1 MVERTRMINGRR
13 CVMVPG
19 SKKYNSEQ
27 EAIEGAK
34 NDHNL
39 TDFEVAQTGITTW
52 RVYTSDEPKV
62 EKPPRVKKEK
72 KVADAI
78 VQAEKAIEKAEE
90 AIEAVAEAEGVSE
103 EKGNEDVGSEES
115 ETTPIESNSVVTIKA
130 TDITENGKEIIR
142 TIRNCIN
149 QKYPNESDTTAGD
162 VAELLGKKVNV
173 VTGALRSL
181 IARDY
186 ITTHTDEDGISVI
199 CLTQKGWT
207 AAI

>member
-1 MVERTRMINGRR
+1 
-13 CVMVPG
+13 MVPG

-103 EKGNEDVGSEES
+103 EKGNEEVGSEES
-115 ETTPIESNSVVTIKA
+115 ETTPIESNSAVTTKA
-130 TDITENGKEIIR
+130 TDISEFGREIVK

-149 QKYPNESDTTAGD
+149 PAYPEESDVEAGNIAD
-162 VAELLGKKVNV
+162 LLGKKTSAVF
-173 VTGALRSL
+173 GAMKNL

-199 CLTQKGWT
+199 YLTQKGWT